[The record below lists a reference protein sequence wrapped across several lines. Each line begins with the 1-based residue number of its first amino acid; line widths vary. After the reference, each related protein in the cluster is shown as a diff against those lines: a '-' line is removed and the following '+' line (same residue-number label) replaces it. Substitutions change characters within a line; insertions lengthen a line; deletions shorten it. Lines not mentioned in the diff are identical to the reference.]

1 MLLFV
6 ANLKNKIFKNGVN
19 SNVKFL
25 MENIMIKRKRAKIVD
40 LPPGDLN
47 ARLRQFFDQNLHNLR
62 QI

>member
-6 ANLKNKIFKNGVN
+6 ANLKNKIFKNGVS

-47 ARLRQFFDQNLHNLR
+47 ARLRK
-62 QI
+62 ISA

>member
-47 ARLRQFFDQNLHNLR
+47 ARLRQFFDQNLHNFR

>member
-6 ANLKNKIFKNGVN
+6 ANLKNKIFKNGVS

-47 ARLRQFFDQNLHNLR
+47 ARLRKISAQNLHNFR